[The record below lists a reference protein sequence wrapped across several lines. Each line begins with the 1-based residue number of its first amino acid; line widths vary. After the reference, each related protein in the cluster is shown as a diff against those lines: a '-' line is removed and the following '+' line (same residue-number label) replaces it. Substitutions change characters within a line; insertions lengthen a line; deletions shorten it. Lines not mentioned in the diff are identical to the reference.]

1 MAVVKSHTTSSAA
14 TDAHRT
20 AGATAAHQMF
30 YKLEELVIKTREEK
44 HRTNMLDLQ
53 QLVLVKPIPMPMP
66 TKCDL
71 EYELE
76 RLMESV
82 GYLDHCETDVQPASD
97 SISGQAAETKIDS
110 PSSTCA
116 AHDIFSSLHEGCKE
130 SCKET
135 DNGIREIQS
144 QQSKSHE
151 HQCDG
156 QSDERTGECEWTN
169 QVPHKKTTN
178 LQDGLNFTR
187 DFLLLAGVGL
197 GDDIDADS
205 DLSLETVANHLSSRT
220 TSIAFAGVAAHDCVD
235 RPLASTLSKALGRQ
249 VLPPKAIWHI
259 ERDQQCQAE
268 ILLLHDAKHNNALYK
283 TNDHA
288 PCLFSD
294 IGDFWRPEVVP
305 IVKELE
311 KKPWLAPDALAGLLM
326 VQVVCIL
333 CSSPEASQPVSAIR
347 LSTLIAFFSLD

>member
-1 MAVVKSHTTSSAA
+1 MALVKSHTTSSAA

-20 AGATAAHQMF
+20 AGATAAYKMF

-44 HRTNMLDLQ
+44 HGTNMLDLQ
-53 QLVLVKPIPMPMP
+53 QLVLVKPIPMS

-76 RLMESV
+76 LMMESI
-82 GYLDHCETDVQPASD
+82 GYLDYLETDVQPASD
-97 SISGQAAETKIDS
+97 SISGQAADTKIDS

-116 AHDIFSSLHEGCKE
+116 AHDTFSLSHQGCTE
-130 SCKET
+130 SCKQAN
-135 DNGIREIQS
+135 NGIGRIQS
-144 QQSKSHE
+144 DQSNE
-151 HQCDG
+151 RQCDG
-156 QSDERTGECEWTN
+156 QSDEHTGECEWTN

-197 GDDIDADS
+197 GDNTDADS

-235 RPLASTLSKALGRQ
+235 RLLASTLSKALGRQ
-249 VLPPKAIWHI
+249 VLPPKAMWHI
-259 ERDQQCQAE
+259 ERDHQCQAE
-268 ILLLHDAKHNNALYK
+268 ILLLHDAEHNNALYK
-283 TNDHA
+283 TNDDA

-294 IGDFWRPEVVP
+294 MADFWRPEVVP

-311 KKPWLAPDALAGLLM
+311 RKPWLAPDALAGLLM
-326 VQVVCIL
+326 ERRAC
-333 CSSPEASQPVSAIR
+333 R
-347 LSTLIAFFSLD
+347 LSAFCVRHQKHLSPNCTVQNIFTF